1 MTYDSNGFSA
11 TTPPP
16 PPGPLA
22 PSATGYAAPP
32 TAPGA
37 APLDTS
43 DKSFIATW
51 LFAWLL
57 GIFGVD
63 RFYLGKIGTGIAK
76 LLTLGGLG
84 IWALVDLII
93 TLTQNATDSQGR
105 KVRGQGKQPMIAWIV
120 TGVLVAVGLI
130 GNLTNGVNAVSGSSN
145 VVPAVE
151 QASAE
156 EAAAPQQAPAAELET
171 IPTLTGSSVGE
182 ARAALASVGFVL
194 VAPEGSGDDWTVVAQ
209 SVAPGTE
216 ADAGTE
222 VSVTAEAPAPV
233 LSLSQQNAVGQARSY
248 LALTGFSRD
257 GLIGQLEYEGYS
269 TEDASFG
276 ADNSG
281 ADWNAEAAEKAQ
293 SYLDLTSFSREG
305 LSDQLAFEGFTPE
318 QIDFGLAAVGY

>member
-1 MTYDSNGFSA
+1 MTNDNNGFS
-11 TTPPP
+11 TTMPPP

-22 PSATGYAAPP
+22 SGATAYAAPP
-32 TAPGA
+32 A
-37 APLDTS
+37 APSPKPHDTS

-63 RFYLGKIGTGIAK
+63 RFYLGKVGSGVAK

-105 KVRGQGKQPMIAWIV
+105 KVRGQGRQPMIAWIV
-120 TGVLVAVGLI
+120 TGVLVAIGLI
-130 GNLTNGVNAVSGSSN
+130 TNLTNGVNAVSGSSN

-156 EAAAPQQAPAAELET
+156 EAAAPQQAAAERET
-171 IPTLTGSSVGE
+171 VPTLTGSSIGE
-182 ARAALASVGFVL
+182 ARAALTSVGFAL
-194 VAPEGSGDDWTVVAQ
+194 VAPEGSGDDWSVVAQ
-209 SVAPGTE
+209 SVTPGTE

-276 ADNSG
+276 ADNTG

-293 SYLDLTSFSREG
+293 SYLDLTSFSRGG
-305 LSDQLAFEGFTPE
+305 LYDQLAYEGFTPE